1 MATGTV
7 KWFNDSKGFGF
18 ITPSEGGEDLFAHH
32 TAIQMSG
39 FKTLKEGQKVEFEV
53 KRGPRVCRRTTSSPC
68 KSRKAR
74 KQSPLRRAFS
84 FQGGKLAAEMP
95 QHRAHPV
102 RKVLQQPDLDYRG
115 FRVQAGKSL
124 AGKHAALHRAERGHV
139 GRARGERSMKA
150 MSPNVM
156 PEVKELS
163 RLTPFWVGTL
173 TIAEPRVITKV
184 RPSSAR
190 LPRSSARVDRIG
202 WRAAARAPRAPRSQ
216 SP

>member
-53 KRGPRVCRRTTSSPC
+53 KRGPKGLQAHNIKPC

-74 KQSPLRRAFS
+74 NKPAGGLFHFKAASSRLRCRSIELIPCARFCNS
-84 FQGGKLAAEMP
+84 RILTTGASESRRVKASRVSTRHSTRPSAVTLAE
-95 QHRAHPV
+95 
-102 RKVLQQPDLDYRG
+102 
-115 FRVQAGKSL
+115 
-124 AGKHAALHRAERGHV
+124 
-139 GRARGERSMKA
+139 RGERSMKA
-150 MSPNVM
+150 TSPKVM

-173 TIAEPRVITKV
+173 TIAEPRVITK
-184 RPSSAR
+184 SSSELCPAATIVC
-190 LPRSSARVDRIG
+190 PR
-202 WRAAARAPRAPRSQ
+202 
-216 SP
+216 